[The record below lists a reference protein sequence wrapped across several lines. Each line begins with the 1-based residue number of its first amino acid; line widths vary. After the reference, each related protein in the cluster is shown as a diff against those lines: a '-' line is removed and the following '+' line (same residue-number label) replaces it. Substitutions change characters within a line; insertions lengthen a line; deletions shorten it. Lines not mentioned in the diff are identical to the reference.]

1 MLQHKHGLLHH
12 QLPLQEWYIYLCYTH
27 IYICLCLCQEQILTY
42 HNMPKFKCT
51 LEIFLGIV
59 CSMGLD
65 GLDFLISEA
74 ILFLD
79 LTFTIIFLTVT
90 QRQSG
95 NIFQTALEHTSEEIN
110 IS

>member
-1 MLQHKHGLLHH
+1 
-12 QLPLQEWYIYLCYTH
+12 
-27 IYICLCLCQEQILTY
+27 
-42 HNMPKFKCT
+42 
-51 LEIFLGIV
+51 
-59 CSMGLD
+59 MGLD

-90 QRQSG
+90 QWQSG

-110 IS
+110 VSWLYLFKSFWQIL

>member
-1 MLQHKHGLLHH
+1 
-12 QLPLQEWYIYLCYTH
+12 
-27 IYICLCLCQEQILTY
+27 
-42 HNMPKFKCT
+42 MPKFKCT
-51 LEIFLGIV
+51 LEFFLGIV

-90 QRQSG
+90 Q
-95 NIFQTALEHTSEEIN
+95 
-110 IS
+110 

>member
-1 MLQHKHGLLHH
+1 
-12 QLPLQEWYIYLCYTH
+12 
-27 IYICLCLCQEQILTY
+27 
-42 HNMPKFKCT
+42 
-51 LEIFLGIV
+51 
-59 CSMGLD
+59 MGLD